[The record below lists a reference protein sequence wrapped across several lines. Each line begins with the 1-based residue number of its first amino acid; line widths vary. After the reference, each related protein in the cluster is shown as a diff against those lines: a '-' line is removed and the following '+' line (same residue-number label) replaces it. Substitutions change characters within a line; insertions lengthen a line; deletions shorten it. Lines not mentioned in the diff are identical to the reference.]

1 MIDTIKVK
9 QIARYMHAA
18 ELKPL
23 LKTLAADRGIDLND
37 PEFRFTF
44 WVENGNRLDYEDHA
58 AHDHLTGYM
67 LAKGALRDKS
77 RLALLDAREDHLY
90 LWGLEVG

>member
-1 MIDTIKVK
+1 MIDAAEVK
-9 QIARYMHAA
+9 QITRYLHAA

-23 LKTLAADRGIDLND
+23 LKTLAADRGIDLSD

-44 WVENGNRLDYEDHA
+44 WVENGNRFDYDDHA
-58 AHDHLTGYM
+58 AHDYLMSSM

-77 RLALLDAREDHLY
+77 RVALLDAREDHVY
-90 LWGLEVG
+90 LWSLEVG